1 MMQKNIGQLRN
12 FFRFPAVGM
21 LWIFLA
27 FFSLFAI
34 AAVQSASVP
43 ADGSACVQTNDM
55 KAFPGAGKEDSAV
68 RWDYRCRN
76 SMPVRLENR
85 GNPHTVSVPL
95 NYPPVAVVN
104 RLVELDKI
112 NHTLYCNNQNS
123 AYYRRLWQ
131 RILPTRAGPSA

>member
-1 MMQKNIGQLRN
+1 MQKNIGQLRN
-12 FFRFPAVGM
+12 FFRLPAVGM

-27 FFSLFAI
+27 FFSLFVI
-34 AAVQSASVP
+34 AAVQSASALP
-43 ADGSACVQTNDM
+43 DGSVCVQTNDM
-55 KAFPGAGKEDSAV
+55 KAFPGTGNEETAV
-68 RWDYRCRN
+68 RWDYRWGN
-76 SMPVRLENR
+76 GMPVRLGNR

-112 NHTLYCNNQNS
+112 NHNLFCNNQNR

-131 RILPTRAGPSA
+131 RILPTRAGPLA